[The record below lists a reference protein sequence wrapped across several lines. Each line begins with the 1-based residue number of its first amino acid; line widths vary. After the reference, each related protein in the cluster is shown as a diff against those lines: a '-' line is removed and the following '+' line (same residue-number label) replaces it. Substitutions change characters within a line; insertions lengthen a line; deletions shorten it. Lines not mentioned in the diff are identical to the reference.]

1 MTLFAPQARVDFT
14 SEEPFDTI
22 ASNEDKFMRPKT
34 NKGARIQ
41 ENGETAKR
49 GPLRNEN
56 EKQQAATASRLL
68 PCFDDEEKMS
78 CAIASKTTRH
88 DLRLEEKKTHPP
100 CVASLSRT
108 EHFRSVCL

>member
-1 MTLFAPQARVDFT
+1 MTLFAPQASVDFT

-22 ASNEDKFMRPKT
+22 ASHVDKFMGPKT
-34 NKGARIQ
+34 NKRAHNQ

-49 GPLRNEN
+49 GPLRMEN
-56 EKQQAATASRLL
+56 EKQQAATAANAASRGL

-88 DLRLEEKKTHPP
+88 DLRL
-100 CVASLSRT
+100 
-108 EHFRSVCL
+108 